1 MEGIEYLF
9 ELCEALPRSG
19 PGANECTKRA
29 FDSIPPHSQ
38 QPLILDIGCGQGMQ
52 TIELAKTSNGKIIA
66 LDIHKAFLDILMER
80 AKNEGLEKNIS
91 PKNISMLD
99 MDYEDKTFDII
110 WSEGALYFLGFQEG
124 LKKCHHL
131 LKDNGYLA
139 VTELVYIAP
148 DPPDEIV
155 EYIGGEYPDIKS
167 IQENIEN
174 IKKEKFNLIS
184 SFTLPESAWLD
195 NYLLPIEKEI
205 PRLIKKY
212 QGNEVALSIFEA
224 FKEEI
229 DYYKKYSK
237 FYGYQFF
244 VMQKLG

>member
-167 IQENIEN
+167 IQDKNIN
-174 IKKEKFNLIS
+174 ITKITACIINKPGEKSFNKPIIVLFKFKKFLI
-184 SFTLPESAWLD
+184 
-195 NYLLPIEKEI
+195 
-205 PRLIKKY
+205 
-212 QGNEVALSIFEA
+212 V
-224 FKEEI
+224 
-229 DYYKKYSK
+229 
-237 FYGYQFF
+237 
-244 VMQKLG
+244 

>member
-1 MEGIEYLF
+1 MEGLEYLF